1 MNINKVLEKMQKDI
15 TTLSQRLNHHEH
27 NLGKNAHQVAYG
39 GNSGFID
46 YDLYQKIFQEHF
58 IRKTINAD
66 VDVFS
71 LESGSYIVFPQTYNV
86 RNLPKAT
93 ITGLSPVDGTVLVD
107 VRPYG
112 GGRKVIRCIP
122 TWHAAEYICTLHTN
136 GATSGWRK
144 FRELQQVFRGNT
156 NSSVSSDVNFSFT
169 VTENTVS
176 YITFTGASPAGNAF
190 SVTSPFSYKQRT
202 LSKSNAWVDGGRK
215 GISVDELTITWSAT
229 SFNLK
234 NPLRVSIDSSGST
247 VNDPA
252 SDWVINAVFVE

>member
-1 MNINKVLEKMQKDI
+1 MNINDVLKKMQQDI

-27 NLGKNAHQVAYG
+27 NLGKDAHQVAYG

-66 VDVFS
+66 VDVFN
-71 LESGSYIVFPQTYNV
+71 LESGSYIVFPGTYNV

-122 TWHAAEYICTLHTN
+122 TWHAIEYICTLHTN

-156 NSSVSSDVNFSFT
+156 NSSVTSNVNYSFI

-190 SVTSPFSYKQRT
+190 SFTCPFSYKQRQV
-202 LSKSNAWVDGGRK
+202 SKSNAWIDGSRRGV
-215 GISVDELTITWSAT
+215 SVDEITIVW
-229 SFNLK
+229 
-234 NPLRVSIDSSGST
+234 SGSSFCLQSP
-247 VNDPA
+247 VHVSVGSDGSSVEDPS
-252 SDWVINAVFVE
+252 SDWVVNAVFVE